1 MAKKQQSAADNS
13 VDLVASFPWW
23 VGIALAV
30 IFYFVLH
37 HFAVQKPVLGLPS
50 SLRDTIINSAATVG
64 QFLLPLFCVL
74 GALKSFVSRARRRK
88 LIDKIPASNPAAA
101 VNSLK
106 WQDFELLVG
115 QAFRMQGYAV
125 TETGQAGADG
135 GIDLVLTKGRE
146 RTLVQCKHWRAQTVG
161 VAIVRELYGAMAADG
176 AVAGI
181 VVTSGRFSADAKA
194 FASGRNVDLMDG
206 QALATLIGTAKAA
219 PLPRPLAAPIAP
231 LTAPPRAT
239 LPPPTDAPNCPTCAK
254 NNGCP
259 HGNAWRQYR
268 TGVLGLRLLPGL
280 SRHTHAVA
288 ATDRARE
295 RASPVR

>member
-30 IFYFVLH
+30 IFYFVPH
-37 HFAVQKPVLGLPS
+37 HFAVQKPVLGLPP

-88 LIDKIPASNPAAA
+88 LIDKIPASNPAAV
-101 VNSLK
+101 VNSLS

-146 RTLVQCKHWRAQTVG
+146 RTLVQCKQWRAQMVG

-181 VVTSGRFSADAKA
+181 VVTSGRFSADAKV
-194 FASGRNVDLMDG
+194 FASGRNVSLIDG
-206 QALATLIGTAKAA
+206 QALATLIDTAKAA
-219 PLPRPLAAPIAP
+219 PLPRPLPAPAVP
-231 LTAPPRAT
+231 LTAPPPAT
-239 LPPPTDAPNCPTCAK
+239 LPPPTVAPNCPTCAK
-254 NNGCP
+254 TMVARTATRGANSGQGFWGCASYP
-259 HGNAWRQYR
+259 ACRGTR
-268 TGVLGLRLLPGL
+268 TM
-280 SRHTHAVA
+280 
-288 ATDRARE
+288 
-295 RASPVR
+295 